1 MNRISYFVVFLAFLL
16 STILPAQTLT
26 RTAEIKD
33 PSALERGFGA
43 IVAGVDFDKDGLP
56 EIYACNTNMVDGA
69 YEVIPRLYKFEWNM
83 TTSTW
88 DSVWGAISPVPLQNT
103 WPALTWGDIDKDGRP
118 ELYWGIVNNISTEL
132 NPARIVVYEY
142 PNDGTDNMGVADG
155 FGGFMPNAKTSIVT
169 TDNFNLRPV
178 KLAISDPDN
187 DGTNEIIF
195 NDRSGTWRVGVLSV
209 DDIPN
214 NGGGLETWTV
224 ELNGS
229 LEANLATVGVNYDFV
244 NVFEN
249 IGLFNSNGKTSL
261 LKYNTN
267 AWFTNPSQSG
277 VAGENAS
284 FKGSVVIDIGD
295 GSVDVYVG
303 SWYSG
308 KVYYIYKPDNADTLQ
323 SFEIADFAPYAV
335 RLNGSGVGDLDAD
348 GQPDM
353 VFGSR
358 YDVGNTAKVPIF
370 RLEYLGGDKTL
381 PASYASSIIDSAYWT
396 KNGDMDVISVANI
409 DGDPADEVLYT
420 QGYSRGNANDDP
432 MPIIILD
439 QQFTPVSVDRENS
452 IVPSQFYLDQNFP
465 NPFNPST
472 EIKFGINEA
481 SNIDLRIYDA
491 LGREVAVLINNQFM
505 SAGSYNVKFNA
516 TNLASGTYIYRITT
530 GVNTVSRK
538 MQLLK

>member
-1 MNRISYFVVFLAFLL
+1 MNRLSYFVVFLAFFL
-16 STILPAQTLT
+16 SIIVPAQTLT

-43 IVAGVDFDKDGLP
+43 LVAGVDFDKDGLP

-83 TTSTW
+83 TTSLW
-88 DSVWGAISPVPLQNT
+88 DSVWGAIAPVPMQNT
-103 WPALTWGDIDKDGRP
+103 WPALTWGDVDKDGRP
-118 ELYWGIVNNISTEL
+118 ELYWGIVNNISTDL

-142 PNDGTDNMGVADG
+142 PDDGTDNMGVADG
-155 FGGFMPNAKTSIVT
+155 FGGFDPNAKTSIVT

-187 DGTNEIIF
+187 DGTDEIIF
-195 NDRSGTWRVGVLSV
+195 NDRQGTWRVGVLSV

-244 NVFEN
+244 NVFEY
-249 IGLFNSNGKTSL
+249 IGLFNSNGTTSL

-277 VAGENAS
+277 VAGGNSS
-284 FKGSVVIDIGD
+284 FKGSVVIDFGD
-295 GSVDVYVG
+295 SSVGVYVG
-303 SWYSG
+303 TWYSG
-308 KVYYIYKPDNADTLQ
+308 KVYYIFKPDSADTLQ
-323 SFEIADFAPYAV
+323 SFEIADFTPYAV

-348 GQPDM
+348 GNPDM

-358 YDVGNTAKVPIF
+358 YDAGNTAKVPIF

-420 QGYSRGNANDDP
+420 QGYSRGNTFDDP

-439 QQFTPVSVDRENS
+439 QQFTPVSVDRENN
-452 IVPSQFYLDQNFP
+452 IVPAQFYLDQNFP

-516 TNLASGTYIYRITT
+516 SNLASGTYIYRITT